1 MSRASTIG
9 IVLGAA
15 GALLCGLGCMVNPA
29 QFFYSYLVAYV
40 FWVGLALG
48 CLGLL
53 MIHHLTGGGWGFLI
67 RRFLEAGIGTLP
79 LGAALSIPL
88 FFGLGYLYSW
98 ARPGPHDE
106 MLSRKLFYLNTP
118 GFALRTAI
126 VFVLWIGL
134 SFFLRRWS
142 REQDATTD
150 AAPTRRMRTLSGPG
164 IVLFAVL
171 GTVAAV
177 DWVMVLENDWTS
189 TIFPIQMMIG
199 QMAGAL
205 ALSII
210 LLVNLQ
216 GSVKTEE
223 LHRLGNLLLAFVM
236 LWAYMAVS
244 QLIIIWSGNLP
255 REISWYLHR
264 VAGGWKALAIG
275 LGLFHFGVPFAILLW
290 REAKRRPAI
299 LARIAAGVLV
309 AHAAEVFWQIAPS
322 LHPTGFVVSWLDP
335 AAFVAVGGFWSAN
348 YFWLLRRAPLLA
360 TNDPREQPAL
370 EEAAHV

>member
-1 MSRASTIG
+1 MKQGQNVSLL
-9 IVLGAA
+9 VGAA
-15 GALLCGLGCMVNPA
+15 ATLLCGLGCVLNPA

-48 CLGLL
+48 SLGLL

-67 RRFLEAGIGTLP
+67 RRFLEAGIGALP
-79 LGAALSIPL
+79 LGAALAIPL
-88 FFGLGYLYSW
+88 FFGVGYLYSW
-98 ARPGPHDE
+98 ATPDPHDE
-106 MLSRKLFYLNTP
+106 MLTRRLFYLNTP
-118 GFALRTAI
+118 GFILRTAI
-126 VFVLWIGL
+126 VFSLWIGISSL
-134 SFFLRRWS
+134 LRRWS
-142 REQDATTD
+142 LEQDATTD
-150 AAPTRRMRTLSGPG
+150 PAPTRRMRALSGPG

-205 ALSII
+205 ALSIV
-210 LLVNLQ
+210 LLINLREA
-216 GSVKTEE
+216 VDTEE

-264 VAGGWKALAIG
+264 VAGGWKALAIC

-322 LHPTGFVVSWLDP
+322 LHPTGFAVSWMDP
-335 AAFVAVGGFWSAN
+335 AAFIAVGGLWSAN
-348 YFWLLRRAPLLA
+348 YLLLLRRAPLRV

-370 EEAAHV
+370 EGAAHV